1 MSPDERELFSIFRY
15 PTEKEQQ
22 QKKRITKTR
31 KIYTQVFIFSAQ
43 TNPFILLR
51 AGRSI
56 PKQREAKRARNTRST
71 ETMQNL
77 YNVID
82 VQDIARHD

>member
-15 PTEKEQQ
+15 PTEKRTTT
-22 QKKRITKTR
+22 KKED
-31 KIYTQVFIFSAQ
+31 YENTQNLHSSLYFSAQ